1 MKIVIVGPAYP
12 YRGGIATFNEHLA
25 AELGILGHEVIIH
38 TFTLQYPGFLFP
50 GKTQYSVGP
59 APEGL
64 KIVRSLSSVNPF
76 NWGRVARRIAGE
88 GPDLVIMRFWMPY
101 FGPCMG
107 YIARRLRRRGI
118 RVIALVDNIIP
129 HDKRPGDRAFAR
141 YFASGVDAFMTM
153 SSSVA
158 SDLAVFSGGKPTVC
172 SPHPLYDHYGAQESK
187 AAAAA
192 SLGLDAAE
200 DYMLFFGLIRD
211 YKGLDLLLRALACG
225 PMRGSGAKLIVAGEF
240 YGNSDKYYALEK
252 ELGLQGRIV
261 WFPEFIPDAKV
272 RHFFNIADIVVQ
284 PYKSAT
290 QSGITQIAY
299 HFCKPMVVTRV
310 GGLPEIVP
318 DGKCGYV
325 VEPEPEAI
333 AAALHDF
340 YTRRPDFG
348 EGIAAQ
354 KQVFSWSTFCSK
366 LLELSRE

>member
-12 YRGGIATFNEHLA
+12 YRGGIATFNERLA
-25 AELGILGHEVIIH
+25 AELGAAGHEVRIH

-50 GKTQYSVGP
+50 GKTQYSEGP

-64 KIVRSLSSVNPF
+64 DIVRSLSSVNPF
-76 NWGRVARRIAGE
+76 NWGGVARRIASE
-88 GPDLVIMRFWMPY
+88 RPDLVVMRFWMPY

-107 YIARRLRRRGI
+107 YIARRLRRQGI
-118 RVIALVDNIIP
+118 KVVALVDNIIP
-129 HDKRPGDRAFAR
+129 HDPRPGDRVFAK
-141 YFASGVDAFMTM
+141 YFAASVEGFMAM
-153 SSSVA
+153 SASVA
-158 SDLAVFSGGKPTVC
+158 SDLEIFSGGKPIVC
-172 SPHPLYDHYGAQESK
+172 SPHPLYDHYGPLESK
-187 AAAAA
+187 AEAAAA
-192 SLGLDAAE
+192 LGLDAGE

-225 PMRGSGAKLIVAGEF
+225 KMRSSGAKLIVAGEF
-240 YGNSDKYYALEK
+240 YGNSEKYYALEK

-261 WFPEFIPDAKV
+261 WFPEFIADDKV

-325 VEPEPEAI
+325 VEPTPEAI
-333 AAALHDF
+333 AAALEDF
-340 YTRRPDFG
+340 YSRRPDFG
-348 EGIAAQ
+348 EGLAAQ
-354 KQVFSWSTFCSK
+354 KQLFSWPVFCRK
-366 LLELSRE
+366 LLELA